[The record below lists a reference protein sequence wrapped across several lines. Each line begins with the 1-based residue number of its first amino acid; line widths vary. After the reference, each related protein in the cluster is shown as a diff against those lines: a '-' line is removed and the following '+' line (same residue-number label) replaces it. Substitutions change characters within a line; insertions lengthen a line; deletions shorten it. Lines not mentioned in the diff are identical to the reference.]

1 MSKLGIEFLDRWII
15 EHVTEGIKKSVDRD
29 AASLSVE
36 MAEQLI
42 SEATRAGLSLDDLE
56 PEFGAPEVLIREAL
70 ESDEGTPGD

>member
-1 MSKLGIEFLDRWII
+1 MSNKGIVFVSEWI
-15 EHVTEGIKKSVDRD
+15 ERHVTQIVKDSVDGD

-42 SEATRAGLSLDDLE
+42 ADAAQAGLSLIDLE
-56 PEFGAPEVLIREAL
+56 PELGAPEVLIREAL